1 MKNSRLYWKNLLLH
15 KETGVSHFH
24 MICPVQYAT
33 NHDDITTE
41 CNFALNFAGTDKE
54 HVVMLF

>member
-1 MKNSRLYWKNLLLH
+1 
-15 KETGVSHFH
+15 

-41 CNFALNFAGTDKE
+41 CNFALNFAGTDEE